1 MHSIVCMYV
10 CTYVPSIPSRNS
22 VCVCWCLFTT
32 PDIFFAQAHT
42 WWYDPGVA
50 TWCTFDRPV
59 SWVVGGGTSK
69 SRKAAVGCR
78 EKSIPPHD
86 EARLDNATRECLANT
101 RMRIRVVR
109 ECIPARELTWS
120 AAFRSPWRMPLT
132 WWVNNQSVAMMTS
145 TTTTIASATNRAVAL
160 CPCIPR

>member
-10 CTYVPSIPSRNS
+10 RTYRQYRREIPYVFVGVCLRRRIYFSHRRTRDDMILVSPPGAPSIVR
-22 VCVCWCLFTT
+22 
-32 PDIFFAQAHT
+32 
-42 WWYDPGVA
+42 YRG
-50 TWCTFDRPV
+50 
-59 SWVVGGGTSK
+59 SWGDTSK